1 DLAQPGDGAVRDAD
15 DGALGRLS
23 AAARLDGHGAAGIQR
38 KPSKMTCTRRRR
50 GALLAP
56 PPLSLERG
64 APVRLPVP
72 PPDAQ
77 PPPPPAGRLLAPN
90 APGQRARDK
99 TQGPSPVPFR
109 SPLSR
114 PRLRPKLVSRAWIVE

>member
-1 DLAQPGDGAVRDAD
+1 
-15 DGALGRLS
+15 
-23 AAARLDGHGAAGIQR
+23 ARLDGHGAAGIQR

-64 APVRLPVP
+64 APVRVRV
-72 PPDAQ
+72 Q
-77 PPPPPAGRLLAPN
+77 PGEAERTPRAGLPAGRPLAPH
-90 APGQRARDK
+90 ASGQRARDK
-99 TQGPSPVPFR
+99 PQGPSPVPFR